1 MAKFRDCFV
10 FGCQGQNC
18 IMKEAGINYEGTIF
32 GCEEYHTQAD
42 IEAACKS
49 NADCLGYNMYNGIH
63 VGTRPDADGYKPTCL
78 NFNNV
83 NNVLG
88 LRVVSSDQDEFKYNH
103 YKKSTCEGKKHVA
116 MYFYKSWCELI
127 FRYFNI

>member
-1 MAKFRDCFV
+1 MAKFKDCFV

-18 IMKEAGINYEGTIF
+18 IMKEEGINYEGTII
-32 GCEEYHTQAD
+32 GCEEYHTQAE

-49 NADCLGYNMYNGIH
+49 NADCLGYNMYNGID
-63 VGTRPDADGYKPTCL
+63 VGTRPDADGYKPRCSNL
-78 NFNNV
+78 NNV

-103 YKKSTCEGKKHVA
+103 YKKSSCEGKNMSFINLGVNQK
-116 MYFYKSWCELI
+116 
-127 FRYFNI
+127 